1 MEKLS
6 KDQELLKLARRV
18 AQLRDL
24 KGVSQQN
31 AFNDTGIHFGR
42 IEQGKRDI
50 SYFTLM
56 KLCQYF
62 EISLRD
68 FFDGSFDTE

>member
-6 KDQELLKLARRV
+6 KDQELLKLAKRV
-18 AQLRDL
+18 AQLRDE

-68 FFDGSFDTE
+68 FFDGSFDVE

>member
-18 AQLRDL
+18 AQLRDE

-68 FFDGSFDTE
+68 FFDGSFEK

>member
-18 AQLRDL
+18 AQLRDE

-62 EISLRD
+62 EISLHD
-68 FFDGSFDTE
+68 FFDGSFEK